1 MVLEGLRVNVTILV
15 FVCFRSNEMS
25 FDTEPVSLIYST
37 RSPELLIPERLHVIL
52 SSKNNRKK
60 LPDDQ
65 EQEIE
70 STWKARKEENPS
82 LFNGTKFRLES
93 LEEHEGDLLTLNL
106 GVTCYKD
113 FQGTNRSENALLLQ
127 SQGLCDHDNSQ
138 AYMSDAVGVGALVQ
152 TLDNFMVL
160 LFRSNKCGEDTGL
173 WDRPGGH
180 AEPKV

>member
-1 MVLEGLRVNVTILV
+1 
-15 FVCFRSNEMS
+15 MS
-25 FDTEPVSLIYST
+25 FNPEPVSVLYST
-37 RSPELLIPERLHVIL
+37 HSPDLLVPERFHVNL

-65 EQEIE
+65 ERNIE
-70 STWKARKEENPS
+70 KTWAARKEKNPT

-93 LEEHEGDLLTLNL
+93 LQELEGDILSLNL

-113 FQGTNRSENALLLQ
+113 FQGTNLSENALLLQ

-152 TLDNFMVL
+152 TLDDHMVI
-160 LFRSNKCGEDTGL
+160 LFRSEKCGEDVGL

-180 AEPKV
+180 AEPKVI

>member
-1 MVLEGLRVNVTILV
+1 M
-15 FVCFRSNEMS
+15 
-25 FDTEPVSLIYST
+25 FDQEPVSVIYST
-37 RSPELLIPERLHVIL
+37 RSPDLLVPERLHVKL
-52 SSKNNRKK
+52 SNKNNRKK

-65 EQEIE
+65 EKDIE
-70 STWKARKEENPS
+70 KTWAARKEKNPM

-93 LEEHEGDLLTLNL
+93 LQELEGDVLSLNL

-113 FQGTNRSENALLLQ
+113 FQGTNLSENALVLQ

-152 TLDNFMVL
+152 TLDDHMVI
-160 LFRSNKCGEDTGL
+160 LFRSEKCGEDVGL

-180 AEPKV
+180 AEPKVLENIMVG